1 MDGLAVGTGRNRMQ
15 IIRRVITG
23 VDADGR
29 SCVVADGPVESRYE
43 LEARG
48 GLGLASLFEL
58 PIPPRTEHDGVITA
72 DRPTL
77 VPGPGYAR
85 VIRTFHPPDKAG
97 AAGAAGAAEVAGAAD
112 SGDDADRQQHFD
124 ASRGPNMHATATID
138 VIVVMNGRIDLILE
152 TGPVPLD
159 TGDVVVQRGTWH
171 SWSNPYGEPC
181 ELIGVNFA
189 LTDDA

>member
-1 MDGLAVGTGRNRMQ
+1 MQ

-43 LEARG
+43 LKARG

-85 VIRTFHPPDKAG
+85 VIRTFHPPDE
-97 AAGAAGAAEVAGAAD
+97 AGAAEGGR
-112 SGDDADRQQHFD
+112 SGRF
-124 ASRGPNMHATATID
+124 R
-138 VIVVMNGRIDLILE
+138 R
-152 TGPVPLD
+152 
-159 TGDVVVQRGTWH
+159 
-171 SWSNPYGEPC
+171 
-181 ELIGVNFA
+181 
-189 LTDDA
+189 

>member
-1 MDGLAVGTGRNRMQ
+1 MES
-15 IIRRVITG
+15 IRRVITG

-29 SCVVADGPVESRYE
+29 SCVVADGSVESRYE
-43 LEARG
+43 LRARA
-48 GLGLASLFEL
+48 GLGLASLFEI
-58 PIPPRTEHDGVITA
+58 PMPPRTEHDGVITA
-72 DRPTL
+72 DRPTMI
-77 VPGPGYAR
+77 PGPGYAR

-97 AAGAAGAAEVAGAAD
+97 GAEAAD
-112 SGDDADRQQHFD
+112 SGGDVDRQQHFD
-124 ASRGPNMHATATID
+124 ASRGPNMHATPTID

-152 TGPVPLD
+152 TGPVPLG

-189 LTDDA
+189 LIDDA

>member
-1 MDGLAVGTGRNRMQ
+1 MNGLAVGPGRNRMQ

-43 LEARG
+43 LKARG

-58 PIPPRTEHDGVITA
+58 PVPPRTEHDGVITA

-85 VIRTFHPPDKAG
+85 VIRTFHPPDKAR
-97 AAGAAGAAEVAGAAD
+97 AAGAAEVAD

>member
-1 MDGLAVGTGRNRMQ
+1 MES
-15 IIRRVITG
+15 IRRVITG
-23 VDADGR
+23 VGADGR

-72 DRPTL
+72 NRPTL

-97 AAGAAGAAEVAGAAD
+97 AAEMAGAAGAAGAAEVAGAAD
-112 SGDDADRQQHFD
+112 S
-124 ASRGPNMHATATID
+124 
-138 VIVVMNGRIDLILE
+138 
-152 TGPVPLD
+152 
-159 TGDVVVQRGTWH
+159 
-171 SWSNPYGEPC
+171 
-181 ELIGVNFA
+181 
-189 LTDDA
+189 

>member
-1 MDGLAVGTGRNRMQ
+1 MES
-15 IIRRVITG
+15 IRRVITG
-23 VDADGR
+23 VGADGR
-29 SCVVADGPVESRYE
+29 SCVIADGPVESRYE
-43 LEARG
+43 LSERG

-72 DRPTL
+72 DRPTMI
-77 VPGPGYAR
+77 PGPGYAR

-97 AAGAAGAAEVAGAAD
+97 AAGAAGAAEVADPG
-112 SGDDADRQQHFD
+112 GDADHQQHFD
-124 ASRGPNMHATATID
+124 ASRGPNMHATPTID

-152 TGPVPLD
+152 TGPVPLG

>member
-1 MDGLAVGTGRNRMQ
+1 MQ
-15 IIRRVITG
+15 SIRRVITG

-29 SCVVADGPVESRYE
+29 SCVIADGPVESRYE
-43 LEARG
+43 LRARG

-72 DRPTL
+72 DRPTMI
-77 VPGPGYAR
+77 PGPGYAR
-85 VIRTFHPPDKAG
+85 VIRTFHPP
-97 AAGAAGAAEVAGAAD
+97 EVAGAAEAAGTAEAAE
-112 SGDDADRQQHFD
+112 SGGGADRQQHFD
-124 ASRGPNMHATATID
+124 VSRGPNMHATPTID

-152 TGPVPLD
+152 TGPVPLGP
-159 TGDVVVQRGTWH
+159 GDVVVQRGTWH